1 VLVSYQT
8 TISTVPAPEGAA
20 PTVITASFLPP
31 PSPLPGTPTSVAG
44 TAAVVVGSVGGTT
57 MVPIDT
63 AQLPALTGM
72 TTVVGTSTY
81 VMVTGVTTVA
91 VVTPSPS
98 PVVGGGGGGGSENGG
113 SDGSGG
119 NATGTDA
126 PLLTNAASE
135 LRIPGALLSLLG
147 VFMFLL

>member
-1 VLVSYQT
+1 
-8 TISTVPAPEGAA
+8 
-20 PTVITASFLPP
+20 
-31 PSPLPGTPTSVAG
+31 
-44 TAAVVVGSVGGTT
+44 